1 MSLDILKD
9 GTNFVNSL
17 GKIQRKS
24 RNIIDVL
31 KEELASPRTYTISI
45 FYTVETHSAH
55 LVTKGENPKTIVESM
70 TKEDYLNLCRE
81 VGVEENEDYNL
92 SLSRPIGESSARVF
106 AITKP
111 ISEFPNITIS
121 TSKNPPSSWH
131 QVEVEEFLED
141 IMKDNFIIVGA
152 SGAGKT
158 YLFNYL
164 LKTFHGGTNSKI
176 GMIEEFNE
184 LLIPNQSTFRL
195 SVPTAKPNEP
205 RLLEFI
211 TEQSNLMRIDY
222 LYVGEIKGSEA
233 FPFLRN
239 LGSGTIGGATV
250 HGSSVRDGLDRFK
263 DLCISG
269 GANSESVIKTISKT
283 LKHVVYV
290 RDRQIR
296 HIAKLTG
303 VSQIGVFQMTDV
315 YINESETKLLK
326 SNGGVI
332 L

>member
-9 GTNFVNSL
+9 ASNFAKNL
-17 GKIQRKS
+17 NKIERKDKD
-24 RNIIDVL
+24 ILDIL
-31 KEELASPRTYTISI
+31 KEELISARTYTISI
-45 FYTVETHSAH
+45 FYTVETHCAH
-55 LVTKGENPKTIVESM
+55 LVTKGENPKTIVQSM
-70 TKEDYLNLCRE
+70 TAQEYLELCEYVGIKEND
-81 VGVEENEDYNL
+81 DYNL
-92 SLSRPIGESSARVF
+92 SLSKPVGETSARVF
-106 AITKP
+106 AITRP
-111 ISEFPNITIS
+111 ISDYPNITIS

-131 QVEVEEFLED
+131 QAEVEPHLEN
-141 IMKDNFIIVGA
+141 IMKENFLIVGA

-164 LKTFHGGTNSKI
+164 LKSFHGGSNSKI
-176 GMIEEFNE
+176 GIIEEFNE
-184 LLIPNQSTFRL
+184 LLIPNKSTFRL

-233 FPFLRN
+233 YPFLRN

-250 HGSSVRDGLDRFK
+250 HGSSARDGLDRFR
-263 DLCISG
+263 DLCLSG
-269 GANSESVIKTISKT
+269 GGHTESIVKSISKT
-283 LKHVVYV
+283 LKYVVYV

-303 VSQIGVFQMTDV
+303 TAQLGTFQMTDV
-315 YINESETKLLK
+315 YINESETKLLRA
-326 SNGGVI
+326 NGGI
-332 L
+332 